1 MEGVI
6 FFLKE
11 NSKYF
16 KVENIW
22 ALKIALIFHF
32 KNSIWLF
39 VQKRKFDFRKKK
51 KTNLIL
57 CLFITLWA
65 WSPFF
70 CLDWTPYIST

>member
-51 KTNLIL
+51 KKN
-57 CLFITLWA
+57 
-65 WSPFF
+65 
-70 CLDWTPYIST
+70 